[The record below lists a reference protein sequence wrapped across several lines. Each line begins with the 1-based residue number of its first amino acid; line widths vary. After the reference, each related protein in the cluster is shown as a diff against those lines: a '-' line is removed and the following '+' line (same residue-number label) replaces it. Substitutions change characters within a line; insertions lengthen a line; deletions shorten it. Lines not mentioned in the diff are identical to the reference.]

1 MPDIIKLL
9 SDSVANQIAAG
20 EVIQR
25 PASVVKELMEN
36 SIDAGASSLS
46 VIIRDAGKTMV
57 QITDNGCG
65 MSVTDAR
72 MAFERHSTSKISRA
86 EDLFSIHTLG
96 FRGEALAS
104 VAAVSEVVVKTRRT
118 EDEIGTML
126 EINGSVVK
134 NQEPVSCQ
142 AGSNFMIKNLFY
154 NVPARRKF
162 LKSNS
167 IELKHCINE
176 FIHVALT
183 RPAIHFI
190 LIHND
195 SEIYN
200 LPPGNVKQR
209 IIGIFGKGIN
219 QNLIPVKTETSIIGI
234 NGFIGTPESARKTFG
249 EQFFFVNGRYMRH
262 PYFHKAVLEAYEA
275 VLPAGAIP
283 TYFIYFDV
291 RPESID
297 INIHPTKTEIKF
309 EEERSVFQILM
320 SSLKEALGRH
330 NMVPSLDFETI
341 GVIDIPIFKKD
352 QEVKPP
358 EIQINPEFNP
368 FSDGSSGTARQESYF
383 HKDTVKNWE
392 RLYEGIKQTDNKP
405 APDPRLMIDP
415 GQAAYNTK
423 ILQYKNRYIII
434 PVKSGLMVVDQK
446 RAHEKILFEKYL
458 DSLTTSK
465 GLAQQELF
473 PVTIELNAADH
484 TILMDL
490 LDDFIQLGFD
500 IRDLGNNNIIVN
512 GYPAD
517 VEQIEPKSMIDCFLE
532 EYKQCQSDIKV
543 KARERL
549 ALSVARASSIAYQK
563 ILSETEMRDLVDKL
577 FNCTNPGQLAD
588 GKAVF
593 TIFASDEI
601 EKRFNR

>member
-25 PASVVKELMEN
+25 PASVVNELMEN

-46 VIIRDAGKTMV
+46 VIIRDAGKTLV
-57 QITDNGCG
+57 QVMDNGCG

-86 EDLFSIHTLG
+86 EDLFAIHTLG

-104 VAAVSEVVVKTRRT
+104 VAAVSEVVMKTRRT

-126 EINGSVVK
+126 EISGSAVK
-134 NQEPVSCQ
+134 NQEPVSCP
-142 AGSNFMIKNLFY
+142 AGTNFMIKNLFY

-162 LKSNS
+162 LKTNA
-167 IELKHCINE
+167 IELKHSINE

-183 RPAIHFI
+183 RPAVHFI
-190 LIHND
+190 LTHND
-195 SEIYN
+195 TEIYN
-200 LPPGNVKQR
+200 LPPGNIKQR

-219 QNLIPVKTETSIIGI
+219 QNLIPIKTETTIITI
-234 NGFIGTPESARKTFG
+234 NGFTGTPESSRKTFG

-275 VLPAGAIP
+275 VLPSGTIP
-283 TYFIYFDV
+283 TYFIFFDI

-320 SSLKEALGRH
+320 SSLREALGRH

-352 QEVKPP
+352 QEVRPP
-358 EIQINPEFNP
+358 EIQINHEFNP
-368 FSDGSSGTARQESYF
+368 FSGDKSGMSGQESY
-383 HKDTVKNWE
+383 HRETVKNWE
-392 RLYEGIKQTDNKP
+392 RLYEGLRHSETS
-405 APDPRLMIDP
+405 P
-415 GQAAYNTK
+415 GQDSQTK
-423 ILQYKNRYIII
+423 IESDQKDFSVKLIQYKNKYIIV
-434 PVKSGLMVVDQK
+434 PVKSGLMIVDQK
-446 RAHEKILFEKYL
+446 RAHEKILYEKYL
-458 DSLTTSK
+458 DSLMTSK

-473 PVTIELNAADH
+473 PATIELNAADH
-484 TILMDL
+484 AILMDL
-490 LDDFIQLGFD
+490 LDDFVQLGFD
-500 IRDLGNNNIIVN
+500 IRDLGNNNIVIN

-517 VEQIEPKSMIDCFLE
+517 VEQIEPKCMIDCFLE

-549 ALSVARASSIAYQK
+549 ALSIARASSIAYQK

-588 GKAVF
+588 GKIVF

-601 EKRFNR
+601 EKRFSR

>member
-46 VIIRDAGKTMV
+46 VIIRDAGKTLV
-57 QITDNGCG
+57 QIMDNGCG

-86 EDLFSIHTLG
+86 EDLFAIHTLG

-126 EINGSVVK
+126 EISGSAVK
-134 NQEPVSCQ
+134 NQEPVSCP
-142 AGSNFMIKNLFY
+142 AGTNFMIKNLFY

-162 LKSNS
+162 LKTNA
-167 IELKHCINE
+167 IELKHSINE

-183 RPAIHFI
+183 RPAVHFI
-190 LIHND
+190 LTHND
-195 SEIYN
+195 TEIYN
-200 LPPGNVKQR
+200 LPQGNIKQR

-219 QNLIPVKTETSIIGI
+219 QNLIPIKTETTIITI
-234 NGFIGTPESARKTFG
+234 NGFIGTPESSRKTFG

-275 VLPAGAIP
+275 VLPSGTIP
-283 TYFIYFDV
+283 TYFIFFDI

-320 SSLKEALGRH
+320 SSLREALGRH

-352 QEVKPP
+352 QEVRPP

-368 FSDGSSGTARQESYF
+368 FSGDKSGISGQESY
-383 HKDTVKNWE
+383 HRETVKNWE
-392 RLYEGIKQTDNKP
+392 RLYEGIRHSET
-405 APDPRLMIDP
+405 IS
-415 GQAAYNTK
+415 GQDSQTK
-423 ILQYKNRYIII
+423 IESDQKDFSVKLIQYKNRYIIV

-446 RAHEKILFEKYL
+446 RAHEKILYEKYL
-458 DSLTTSK
+458 DSLMTSK

-473 PVTIELNAADH
+473 PATIELNAADH
-484 TILMDL
+484 AILMDL
-490 LDDFIQLGFD
+490 LDDFVQLGFD
-500 IRDLGNNNIIVN
+500 IRDLGNNNIVIN

-549 ALSVARASSIAYQK
+549 ALSIARASSIAYQK

-577 FNCTNPGQLAD
+577 FNFTNPGQLAD
-588 GKAVF
+588 GKIVF

-601 EKRFNR
+601 EKRFSR

>member
-1 MPDIIKLL
+1 MPDIIRLL
-9 SDSVANQIAAG
+9 PDSVANQIAAG

-36 SIDAGASSLS
+36 SIDAGTGSLS

-57 QITDNGCG
+57 QILDNGCG

-86 EDLFSIHTLG
+86 EDLFAIHTLG

-126 EINGSVVK
+126 EISGSVVK
-134 NQEPVSCQ
+134 NQEPVSCP

-167 IELKHCINE
+167 IELKHSINE

-183 RPAIHFI
+183 SPAIHFI
-190 LIHND
+190 LINND

-200 LPPGNVKQR
+200 LPPGNIKQR

-234 NGFIGTPESARKTFG
+234 NGFIGTPESSRKTFG

-283 TYFIYFDV
+283 TYFIYFDI

-297 INIHPTKTEIKF
+297 INVHPTKTEIKF

-320 SSLKEALGRH
+320 SSLREALGRH
-330 NMVPSLDFETI
+330 NMVPSLDFETT
-341 GVIDIPIFKKD
+341 GVIDIPVFKKD
-352 QEVKPP
+352 QEVRPP
-358 EIQINPEFNP
+358 EIQLNPEFNP
-368 FSDGSSGTARQESYF
+368 FSDDRSGTSRQESYF
-383 HKDTVKNWE
+383 HRDTVKNWE
-392 RLYEGIKQTDNKP
+392 RLYEGF
-405 APDPRLMIDP
+405 RIDP
-415 GQAAYNTK
+415 GLAAFNTK
-423 ILQYKNRYIII
+423 FLQYKNRYIIL

-458 DSLTTSK
+458 DSLMTSK

-473 PVTIELNAADH
+473 PTTIELNAADH
-484 TILMDL
+484 NILMDL

-500 IRDLGNNNIIVN
+500 IRDLGNNNIVIN

-517 VEQIEPKSMIDCFLE
+517 VEQIDPKSMIDCFLE

-549 ALSVARASSIAYQK
+549 ALSLARASAIAYQK
-563 ILSETEMRDLVDKL
+563 VLSDIEMKDLIDTL
-577 FNCTNPGQLAD
+577 FNCTNPGQLPD
-588 GKAVF
+588 GKIVF
-593 TIFASDEI
+593 TIFAPDEI

>member
-36 SIDAGASSLS
+36 SIDSGASSLS

-57 QITDNGCG
+57 QVIDNGCG

-86 EDLFSIHTLG
+86 EDLFAIHTLG

-104 VAAVSEVVVKTRRT
+104 VAAVSEVVLKTRRT

-126 EINGSVVK
+126 EISGSVVK
-134 NQEPVSCQ
+134 NQEPVSCP
-142 AGSNFMIKNLFY
+142 AGTNFMIKNLFY

-162 LKSNS
+162 LKTNA
-167 IELKHCINE
+167 IEFKHSINE

-183 RPAIHFI
+183 RPAVHFI
-190 LIHND
+190 LTHND
-195 SEIYN
+195 TEIYN
-200 LPPGNVKQR
+200 LPPGNIKQR

-219 QNLIPVKTETSIIGI
+219 QNLIPIKTETSIITI
-234 NGFIGTPESARKTFG
+234 NGFIGTPESSRKTFG

-283 TYFIYFDV
+283 TYFIYFDT

-320 SSLKEALGRH
+320 SSLREALGRH
-330 NMVPSLDFETI
+330 NMVPSLDFETT
-341 GVIDIPIFKKD
+341 GVIDIPIFRKD
-352 QEVKPP
+352 QEVRPP
-358 EIQINPEFNP
+358 EIQIDPEFNP
-368 FSDGSSGTARQESYF
+368 FSHDTSGMPRQQSNY
-383 HKDTVKNWE
+383 HRDTVKNWE
-392 RLYEGIKQTDNKP
+392 RLYEGSKQSGTSPEQDSQT
-405 APDPRLMIDP
+405 RIDP
-415 GQAAYNTK
+415 DQKDFNVK
-423 ILQYKNRYIII
+423 LFQYKSRYIII
-434 PVKSGLMVVDQK
+434 PVKSGLMIIDQK
-446 RAHEKILFEKYL
+446 RAHEKILYEKYL
-458 DSLTTSK
+458 DSLMTRN

-473 PVTIELNAADH
+473 PTTVELNAADH
-484 TILMDL
+484 TLLMDL
-490 LDDFIQLGFD
+490 IDDFVQLGFD
-500 IRDLGNNNIIVN
+500 IRDLGNNNIVIN

-517 VEQIEPKSMIDCFLE
+517 VEHIEPKSMIDCFLE

-549 ALSVARASSIAYQK
+549 ALSIARASSITYQK
-563 ILSETEMRDLVDKL
+563 VLSEIEMRDLVDTL

-588 GKAVF
+588 GKIVF

-601 EKRFNR
+601 EKRFSR

>member
-1 MPDIIKLL
+1 MPDIIRLL
-9 SDSVANQIAAG
+9 PDSVANQIAAG

-36 SIDAGASSLS
+36 SIDAGATSVS
-46 VIIRDAGKTMV
+46 VIIRDAGKTLV
-57 QITDNGCG
+57 QIIDNGCG
-65 MSVTDAR
+65 MSITDAR

-86 EDLFSIHTLG
+86 EDLFAIHTLG

-126 EINGSVVK
+126 EISGSAVK
-134 NQEPVSCQ
+134 NQEPVSCP
-142 AGSNFMIKNLFY
+142 AGSNFLIKNLFY

-167 IELKHCINE
+167 IELKHSINE
-176 FIHVALT
+176 FTHVALT
-183 RPAIHFI
+183 RPAVQFI
-190 LIHND
+190 LTHND

-200 LPPGNVKQR
+200 LSPGNIKQR

-219 QNLIPVKTETSIIGI
+219 QNLIPVKAETSIIGI

-275 VLPAGAIP
+275 VMPAGVIP
-283 TYFIYFDV
+283 TYFIYFDT

-320 SSLKEALGRH
+320 STLREALGRH
-330 NMVPSLDFETI
+330 NLVPSLDFETI
-341 GVIDIPIFKKD
+341 GVIDIPVFKKD
-352 QEVKPP
+352 QEVRPP
-358 EIQINPEFNP
+358 EIQVNPEFNP
-368 FSDGSSGTARQESYF
+368 FADDTSGKPRQESYY
-383 HKDTVKNWE
+383 HRDIVRNWE
-392 RLYEGIKQTDNKP
+392 RLYEGLKQKDKES
-405 APDPRLMIDP
+405 APDHQSFIDRGP
-415 GQAAYNTK
+415 AAISTRF
-423 ILQYKNRYIII
+423 LQYKNRYIIL

-458 DSLTTSK
+458 DSLMTRK

-473 PVTIELNAADH
+473 PATIELNAADH
-484 TILMDL
+484 AILMDL
-490 LDDFIQLGFD
+490 LEDFIQLGFD
-500 IRDLGNNNIIVN
+500 IRDLGHNNIVIN

-517 VEQIEPKSMIDCFLE
+517 MEQIEPKNMIDCFLE

-549 ALSVARASSIAYQK
+549 AFSLARASAISYHK
-563 ILSETEMRDLVDKL
+563 VLSEVEMRDLIDML
-577 FNCTNPGQLAD
+577 FNCPNPGQLPD
-588 GKAVF
+588 GKIVF
-593 TIFASDEI
+593 TIFAPDEI

>member
-1 MPDIIKLL
+1 MPDIIRLL
-9 SDSVANQIAAG
+9 PDSVANQIAAG

-25 PASVVKELMEN
+25 PSSVVKELMEN
-36 SIDAGASSLS
+36 SIDSGATSLS

-57 QITDNGCG
+57 QIIDNGCG

-86 EDLFSIHTLG
+86 EDLFAIHTLG

-104 VAAVSEVVVKTRRT
+104 VAAVSEVVVKTRRI

-126 EINGSVVK
+126 EIGGSVVK
-134 NQEPVSCQ
+134 NQEPVSCP

-167 IELKHCINE
+167 IELKHSINE

-195 SEIYN
+195 SEIYS
-200 LPPGNVKQR
+200 LPPGNIKQR

-275 VLPAGAIP
+275 VLPAGTIP
-283 TYFIYFDV
+283 TYFIYFDT

-320 SSLKEALGRH
+320 STLRESLGKH
-330 NMVPSLDFETI
+330 NMVPSLDFETT
-341 GVIDIPIFKKD
+341 GVIDIPVFKKD
-352 QEVKPP
+352 QEVRPP
-358 EIQINPEFNP
+358 EIQVNPEFNP
-368 FSDGSSGTARQESYF
+368 FSDDTSGMSRQESYF
-383 HKDTVKNWE
+383 HRDTVKNWE
-392 RLYEGIKQTDNKP
+392 RLYEGT
-405 APDPRLMIDP
+405 MIDP
-415 GQAAYNTK
+415 GHAAFNAK
-423 ILQYKNRYIII
+423 FLQYKNRYIIV

-458 DSLTTSK
+458 DSLLTNK

-473 PVTIELNAADH
+473 PTTIELNAADH

-490 LDDFIQLGFD
+490 LDDFVQLGFD
-500 IRDLGNNNIIVN
+500 IRDLGNNNIVIN

-517 VEQIEPKSMIDCFLE
+517 MEQIEPKSMIDCFLE

-549 ALSVARASSIAYQK
+549 ALSLARSSAISYQK
-563 ILSETEMRDLVDKL
+563 VLSDIEMRDLIDTL
-577 FNCTNPGQLAD
+577 FNCTNPGQLPD
-588 GKAVF
+588 GKIVF

>member
-46 VIIRDAGKTMV
+46 VIIRDAGKTLV
-57 QITDNGCG
+57 QVMDNGCG

-86 EDLFSIHTLG
+86 EDLFAIHTLG

-104 VAAVSEVVVKTRRT
+104 VAAVSEVVMKTRRT

-126 EINGSVVK
+126 EISGSAVK
-134 NQEPVSCQ
+134 NQEPVSCP
-142 AGSNFMIKNLFY
+142 AGTNFMIKNLFY

-162 LKSNS
+162 LKTNA
-167 IELKHCINE
+167 IELKHSINE
-176 FIHVALT
+176 FIHVSLT
-183 RPAIHFI
+183 RPAVHFI
-190 LIHND
+190 LTHND
-195 SEIYN
+195 TEIYN
-200 LPPGNVKQR
+200 LPPGNIKQR

-219 QNLIPVKTETSIIGI
+219 QNLIPIKTETTIITI
-234 NGFIGTPESARKTFG
+234 NGFTGTPESSRKTFG

-275 VLPAGAIP
+275 VLPSGTIP
-283 TYFIYFDV
+283 TYFIYFDI

-320 SSLKEALGRH
+320 STLREALGRH

-352 QEVKPP
+352 QEVRPP

-368 FSDGSSGTARQESYF
+368 FSGDKSGISGQESY
-383 HKDTVKNWE
+383 HRETVKNWE
-392 RLYEGIKQTDNKP
+392 RLYEGIRHSETSS
-405 APDPRLMIDP
+405 
-415 GQAAYNTK
+415 GQDSQTK
-423 ILQYKNRYIII
+423 IESDQKDFRVKLIQYKNRYIIV
-434 PVKSGLMVVDQK
+434 PVKSGLMIVDQK
-446 RAHEKILFEKYL
+446 RAHEKILYEKYL
-458 DSLTTSK
+458 DSLMTSK

-473 PVTIELNAADH
+473 PATIELNAGDH
-484 TILMDL
+484 AILMDL
-490 LDDFIQLGFD
+490 LDDFVQLGFD
-500 IRDLGNNNIIVN
+500 IRDLGNNNIVIN
-512 GYPAD
+512 GFPAD

-532 EYKQCQSDIKV
+532 EFKQCQSDIKV

-549 ALSVARASSIAYQK
+549 ALSIARASSIAYQK

-588 GKAVF
+588 GKIVF
-593 TIFASDEI
+593 IIFASDEI
-601 EKRFNR
+601 EKRFSR

>member
-1 MPDIIKLL
+1 MPDIIRLL
-9 SDSVANQIAAG
+9 PDSVANQIAAG

-36 SIDAGASSLS
+36 AIDSGASNLS

-57 QITDNGCG
+57 QVTDNGCG

-72 MAFERHSTSKISRA
+72 MAFERHSTSKIARA
-86 EDLFSIHTLG
+86 EDLFAIHTLG

-104 VAAVSEVVVKTRRT
+104 IAAVSEVVLKTRRT
-118 EDEIGTML
+118 EDEVGTML
-126 EINGSVVK
+126 EISGSAVK
-134 NQEPVSCQ
+134 NQEPVSCP
-142 AGSNFMIKNLFY
+142 AGSIFIVKNLFF

-162 LKSNS
+162 LKTQS
-167 IELKHCINE
+167 IELKHSINE

-183 RPAIHFI
+183 RPSVHFT

-195 SEIYN
+195 NEIYN
-200 LPPGNVKQR
+200 LPPGNIKQR

-219 QNLIPVKTETSIIGI
+219 QNLIPLKTETSIIEI
-234 NGFIGTPESARKTFG
+234 TGFIGTPDSARKTFG

-262 PYFHKAVLEAYEA
+262 PYFHKAILEAYEA
-275 VLPAGAIP
+275 VLPAGAVP
-283 TYFIYFDV
+283 SYFIYFNT

-320 SSLKEALGRH
+320 STVREALGKH
-330 NMVPSLDFETI
+330 NMVPALDFDIT
-341 GVIDIPIFKKD
+341 GVIDIPVFNKD
-352 QEVKPP
+352 QEVKIP

-368 FSDGSSGTARQESYF
+368 FTNDSSRLPGKDTSF
-383 HKDTVKNWE
+383 HRDTVKNWE
-392 RLYEGIKQTDNKP
+392 RLYEGTRQTDDKSGHDFNT
-405 APDPRLMIDP
+405 LIDT
-415 GQAAYNTK
+415 GKAVLISKLIQF
-423 ILQYKNRYIII
+423 KNRYIMV

-458 DSLTTSK
+458 DTLQTHK

-473 PVTIELNAADH
+473 PTSIELNAADH
-484 TILMDL
+484 TTMMDL
-490 LDDFIQLGFD
+490 LDDFTQLGFD
-500 IRDLGNNNIIVN
+500 IRDLGNNNIVIN
-512 GYPAD
+512 GFPAD
-517 VEQIEPKSMIDCFLE
+517 VEQIEPKSMIECFLE

-549 ALSVARASSIAYQK
+549 ALSMARASSISYQK
-563 ILSETEMRDLVDKL
+563 VLSDIEMRDLIDSL
-577 FNCTNPGQLAD
+577 FTCSNPGQLPD
-588 GKAVF
+588 GKIVF
-593 TIFASDEI
+593 TIFASEEI
-601 EKRFNR
+601 ERRFNR

>member
-46 VIIRDAGKTMV
+46 VIIRDAGKILV
-57 QITDNGCG
+57 QVMDNGCG

-86 EDLFSIHTLG
+86 EDLFAIHTLG

-126 EINGSVVK
+126 EISGSAVK
-134 NQEPVSCQ
+134 NQEPVSCP
-142 AGSNFMIKNLFY
+142 AGTNFMIKNLFY

-162 LKSNS
+162 LKTNA
-167 IELKHCINE
+167 IELKHSINE

-183 RPAIHFI
+183 RPAVHFI
-190 LIHND
+190 LTHND
-195 SEIYN
+195 TEIYN
-200 LPPGNVKQR
+200 LPPGNIKQR

-219 QNLIPVKTETSIIGI
+219 QNLIPIKTETTIITI
-234 NGFIGTPESARKTFG
+234 NGFIGTPESSRKTFG

-275 VLPAGAIP
+275 VLPSGTIP
-283 TYFIYFDV
+283 TYFIYFDI

-320 SSLKEALGRH
+320 SSLREALGRH

-352 QEVKPP
+352 QEVRPP

-368 FSDGSSGTARQESYF
+368 FSGDKSGMSGQESY
-383 HKDTVKNWE
+383 HRETVKNWE
-392 RLYEGIKQTDNKP
+392 RLYEGIRHSETSS
-405 APDPRLMIDP
+405 
-415 GQAAYNTK
+415 GQDSQTK
-423 ILQYKNRYIII
+423 IESDQKDFRVKLIQYKNRYIIV
-434 PVKSGLMVVDQK
+434 PVKSGLMIVDQK
-446 RAHEKILFEKYL
+446 RAHEKILYEKYL
-458 DSLTTSK
+458 DSLMTSK

-473 PVTIELNAADH
+473 PATIELNAADH
-484 TILMDL
+484 AILMDL
-490 LDDFIQLGFD
+490 LNDFVQLGFD
-500 IRDLGNNNIIVN
+500 IRDLGNNNIVIN
-512 GYPAD
+512 GFPAD

-532 EYKQCQSDIKV
+532 EFKQCQSDIKV

-549 ALSVARASSIAYQK
+549 ALSIARASSIAYQK

-588 GKAVF
+588 GKIVF

-601 EKRFNR
+601 EKRFSR

>member
-36 SIDAGASSLS
+36 SIDSGASSLS

-57 QITDNGCG
+57 QVIDNGCG

-86 EDLFSIHTLG
+86 EDLFAIHTLG

-126 EINGSVVK
+126 EISGSVVK
-134 NQEPVSCQ
+134 NQEPVSCP
-142 AGSNFMIKNLFY
+142 AGTNFMIKNLFY

-162 LKSNS
+162 LKTNA
-167 IELKHCINE
+167 IELKHSINE

-183 RPAIHFI
+183 RPSVNFI
-190 LIHND
+190 LTHND
-195 SEIYN
+195 TEIYN
-200 LPPGNVKQR
+200 LPPGNIKQR

-219 QNLIPVKTETSIIGI
+219 QNLIPIKTETSIITI
-234 NGFIGTPESARKTFG
+234 NGFIGTPESSRKTFG

-275 VLPAGAIP
+275 VLPAGTIP
-283 TYFIYFDV
+283 TYFIYFDI

-309 EEERSVFQILM
+309 EEERFVFQILM
-320 SSLKEALGRH
+320 SSLREALGRH
-330 NMVPSLDFETI
+330 NMVPSLDFETT

-352 QEVKPP
+352 QEVRPP
-358 EIQINPEFNP
+358 EIQIDPEFNP
-368 FSDGSSGTARQESYF
+368 FSHDTSGMPRQQSNY
-383 HKDTVKNWE
+383 HRDTVKNWE
-392 RLYEGIKQTDNKP
+392 RLFEGLKQSGTSP
-405 APDPRLMIDP
+405 ERDPQTRIDP
-415 GQAAYNTK
+415 DQKDFNVK
-423 ILQYKNRYIII
+423 LFQYKNRYIII
-434 PVKSGLMVVDQK
+434 PVKSGLMIIDQK
-446 RAHEKILFEKYL
+446 RAHEKILYEKYL
-458 DSLTTSK
+458 DSLMTRK

-473 PVTIELNAADH
+473 PATVELNAADH
-484 TILMDL
+484 TLLMDL
-490 LDDFIQLGFD
+490 IDDFIQLGFD
-500 IRDLGNNNIIVN
+500 IRDLGNNNIVIN
-512 GYPAD
+512 AYPAD

-549 ALSVARASSIAYQK
+549 ALSIARASSITYQK
-563 ILSETEMRDLVDKL
+563 VLSEIEMRDLVDTL

-588 GKAVF
+588 GKIVF

-601 EKRFNR
+601 EKRFSR

>member
-1 MPDIIKLL
+1 MPDIIRLL
-9 SDSVANQIAAG
+9 PDSVANQIAAG

-36 SIDAGASSLS
+36 SIDAGTSSLS

-57 QITDNGCG
+57 QIIDNGCG

-86 EDLFSIHTLG
+86 EDLFAIHTLG

-104 VAAVSEVVVKTRRT
+104 VAAVSEVVVKTRRI

-126 EINGSVVK
+126 EIGGSVVK
-134 NQEPVSCQ
+134 NQEPVSCP

-167 IELKHCINE
+167 IEVKHSINE

-200 LPPGNVKQR
+200 LPPGNIKQR

-234 NGFIGTPESARKTFG
+234 NGFIGTPETARKTFG

-275 VLPAGAIP
+275 VLPPGAIP
-283 TYFIYFDV
+283 TYFIYFDT

-309 EEERSVFQILM
+309 EEERSIFQILM
-320 SSLKEALGRH
+320 STLRESLGKH
-330 NMVPSLDFETI
+330 NMVPSLDFETT
-341 GVIDIPIFKKD
+341 GVIDIPVFKKD
-352 QEVKPP
+352 QEVRPP
-358 EIQINPEFNP
+358 EIQLNPEFNP
-368 FSDGSSGTARQESYF
+368 FSDDTSGTSRQESYF
-383 HKDTVKNWE
+383 HRDTVKNWE
-392 RLYEGIKQTDNKP
+392 RLYEGT
-405 APDPRLMIDP
+405 MIDL
-415 GQAAYNTK
+415 GQAVFNAK
-423 ILQYKNRYIII
+423 FLQYKNRYIIV
-434 PVKSGLMVVDQK
+434 PVKSGLMIVDQK

-458 DSLTTSK
+458 DSLVTSK

-473 PVTIELNAADH
+473 PTTIELNAADH
-484 TILMDL
+484 TVLMDL

-500 IRDLGNNNIIVN
+500 IRDLGNNNIVIN

-517 VEQIEPKSMIDCFLE
+517 MEQIEPKSMIDCFLE

-549 ALSVARASSIAYQK
+549 ALSLAKASAISYQK
-563 ILSETEMRDLVDKL
+563 VLSDIEMRDLIDTL
-577 FNCTNPGQLAD
+577 FNCTNPGQLPD
-588 GKAVF
+588 GKIVF

>member
-1 MPDIIKLL
+1 MPDIIRLL
-9 SDSVANQIAAG
+9 PDSVANQIAAG

-36 SIDAGASSLS
+36 SIDSGATSLS
-46 VIIRDAGKTMV
+46 VIIRDAGKTIV
-57 QITDNGCG
+57 QIIDNGCG

-86 EDLFSIHTLG
+86 EDLFAIHTLG

-104 VAAVSEVVVKTRRT
+104 VAAVSEVVVKTRRI

-126 EINGSVVK
+126 EIGGSVVK
-134 NQEPVSCQ
+134 NQEPVSCP

-167 IELKHCINE
+167 IELKHSINE

-200 LPPGNVKQR
+200 LPPGNIKQR

-283 TYFIYFDV
+283 TYFIYFDT

-320 SSLKEALGRH
+320 STLKETLGKH
-330 NMVPSLDFETI
+330 NMVPSLDFKTT
-341 GVIDIPIFKKD
+341 GVIDIPVFKKD
-352 QEVKPP
+352 QEVRPP
-358 EIQINPEFNP
+358 EIQLNPEFNP
-368 FSDGSSGTARQESYF
+368 FSDDTTGTSRQESYF
-383 HKDTVKNWE
+383 HRDTVKNWE
-392 RLYEGIKQTDNKP
+392 RLYEGT
-405 APDPRLMIDP
+405 MIDP
-415 GQAAYNTK
+415 GQVAFNAK
-423 ILQYKNRYIII
+423 FLQFKNRYIIV
-434 PVKSGLMVVDQK
+434 PVKSGLMMVDQK

-458 DSLTTSK
+458 DSLVTSK

-473 PVTIELNAADH
+473 PTTIELNASDH

-500 IRDLGNNNIIVN
+500 IRDLGNNNIVIN

-517 VEQIEPKSMIDCFLE
+517 MEQIEPKSMIDCFLE

-549 ALSVARASSIAYQK
+549 ALSLARASAISYQK
-563 ILSETEMRDLVDKL
+563 VLSEIEMRDLFDTL
-577 FNCTNPGQLAD
+577 FNCINPGQLPD
-588 GKAVF
+588 GKIVF

>member
-46 VIIRDAGKTMV
+46 VIIRDAGKTLV
-57 QITDNGCG
+57 QVMDNGCG

-86 EDLFSIHTLG
+86 EDLFAIHTLG

-118 EDEIGTML
+118 EDEIGTMI
-126 EINGSVVK
+126 EISGSAVK
-134 NQEPVSCQ
+134 NQEPVSCP
-142 AGSNFMIKNLFY
+142 AGTNFMIKNLFY

-162 LKSNS
+162 LKTNA
-167 IELKHCINE
+167 IELKHSINE
-176 FIHVALT
+176 FIHVSLT
-183 RPAIHFI
+183 RPAVHFI
-190 LIHND
+190 LTHND
-195 SEIYN
+195 TEIYN
-200 LPPGNVKQR
+200 LPPGNIKQR

-219 QNLIPVKTETSIIGI
+219 QNLIPIKTETTIITI
-234 NGFIGTPESARKTFG
+234 NGFIGTPESSRKTFG

-275 VLPAGAIP
+275 VLPSGTIP
-283 TYFIYFDV
+283 TYFIYFDI

-320 SSLKEALGRH
+320 STLREALGRH
-330 NMVPSLDFETI
+330 NMVPSLDFDTT

-352 QEVKPP
+352 QEVRPP

-368 FSDGSSGTARQESYF
+368 FSGDKSGISGQESY
-383 HKDTVKNWE
+383 HRETVRNWE
-392 RLYEGIKQTDNKP
+392 RLYEGIRHSET
-405 APDPRLMIDP
+405 IS
-415 GQAAYNTK
+415 GQDSQTK
-423 ILQYKNRYIII
+423 IESDQKDFRVKLIQYKNRYIIV
-434 PVKSGLMVVDQK
+434 PVKSGLMIVDQK
-446 RAHEKILFEKYL
+446 RAHEKILYEKYL
-458 DSLTTSK
+458 DSLMTSK

-473 PVTIELNAADH
+473 PATIELNAADH
-484 TILMDL
+484 AILMDL
-490 LDDFIQLGFD
+490 LDDFVQLGFD
-500 IRDLGNNNIIVN
+500 IRDLGNNNIVIN
-512 GYPAD
+512 GFPAD

-532 EYKQCQSDIKV
+532 EFKQCQSDIKV

-549 ALSVARASSIAYQK
+549 ALSIARASSIAYQK
-563 ILSETEMRDLVDKL
+563 ILSETEMRDLIDKL

-588 GKAVF
+588 GKIVF
-593 TIFASDEI
+593 TIFAFDEI

>member
-1 MPDIIKLL
+1 MPDIIRLL
-9 SDSVANQIAAG
+9 PDSVANQIAAG

-36 SIDAGASSLS
+36 SIDAGATTVS
-46 VIIRDAGKTMV
+46 VIIRDAGKTLV
-57 QITDNGCG
+57 QIIDNGCG

-86 EDLFSIHTLG
+86 EDLFAIHTLG

-126 EINGSVVK
+126 EISGSVVK
-134 NQEPVSCQ
+134 SQESVSCP

-167 IELKHCINE
+167 IELKHSINE
-176 FIHVALT
+176 FIHIALT
-183 RPAIHFI
+183 RPAVQFI
-190 LIHND
+190 LTHND

-200 LPPGNVKQR
+200 LPPGNIKQR

-219 QNLIPVKTETSIIGI
+219 QNLIPVKAETSIIGI

-283 TYFIYFDV
+283 SYFIYFDT

-320 SSLKEALGRH
+320 STLREALGRH
-330 NMVPSLDFETI
+330 NLVPSLDFETT
-341 GVIDIPIFKKD
+341 GVIDIPVFKKD
-352 QEVKPP
+352 QEVRPP

-368 FSDGSSGTARQESYF
+368 FSDDTSTKSRQESYY
-383 HKDTVKNWE
+383 HRDTVRNWE
-392 RLYEGIKQTDNKP
+392 RLYEGQKQKDKES
-405 APDPRLMIDP
+405 APDFQSIIDHGP
-415 GQAAYNTK
+415 AAINARF
-423 ILQYKNRYIII
+423 LQYKNRYIIL

-458 DSLTTSK
+458 DSLMTKK

-473 PVTIELNAADH
+473 PATIELNAADH
-484 TILMDL
+484 AILMDL
-490 LDDFIQLGFD
+490 LEDFIQLGFD
-500 IRDLGNNNIIVN
+500 IRDLGHNNIVIN

-517 VEQIEPKSMIDCFLE
+517 VEQIEPKNMIDSFLE

-549 ALSVARASSIAYQK
+549 AFSLARASAISYHK
-563 ILSETEMRDLVDKL
+563 VLSEIEMRDLIDML
-577 FNCTNPGQLAD
+577 FNCTNPGQLPD
-588 GKAVF
+588 GKIVF
-593 TIFASDEI
+593 TIFAPDEI

>member
-46 VIIRDAGKTMV
+46 VIIRDAGKTLV
-57 QITDNGCG
+57 QVMDNGCG

-86 EDLFSIHTLG
+86 EDLFAIHTLG

-126 EINGSVVK
+126 EISGSAVK
-134 NQEPVSCQ
+134 NQEPVSCP
-142 AGSNFMIKNLFY
+142 AGTNFMIKNLFY

-162 LKSNS
+162 LKTNA
-167 IELKHCINE
+167 IELKHSINE

-183 RPAIHFI
+183 RPAVHFI
-190 LIHND
+190 LTHND
-195 SEIYN
+195 TEIYN
-200 LPPGNVKQR
+200 LPPGNIKQR

-219 QNLIPVKTETSIIGI
+219 QNLIPIKTETTIITI
-234 NGFIGTPESARKTFG
+234 NGFIGTPESSRKTFG

-275 VLPAGAIP
+275 VLPSGTIP
-283 TYFIYFDV
+283 TYFIYFDI

-320 SSLKEALGRH
+320 SSLREALGRH

-352 QEVKPP
+352 QEVRPP

-368 FSDGSSGTARQESYF
+368 FSGDKSGMSGQESY
-383 HKDTVKNWE
+383 HRETVKNWE
-392 RLYEGIKQTDNKP
+392 RLYEGIRHSETSS
-405 APDPRLMIDP
+405 
-415 GQAAYNTK
+415 GQDSQTK
-423 ILQYKNRYIII
+423 IESDQKDFRVKLIQYKNRYIIV
-434 PVKSGLMVVDQK
+434 PVKSGLMIVDQK
-446 RAHEKILFEKYL
+446 RAHEKILYEKYL
-458 DSLTTSK
+458 DSLMTSK

-473 PVTIELNAADH
+473 PATIELNAADH
-484 TILMDL
+484 AILMDL
-490 LDDFIQLGFD
+490 LNDFVQLGFD
-500 IRDLGNNNIIVN
+500 IRDLGNNNIVIN
-512 GYPAD
+512 GFPAD

-532 EYKQCQSDIKV
+532 EFKQCQSDIKV

-549 ALSVARASSIAYQK
+549 ALSIARASSIAYQK

-588 GKAVF
+588 GKIVF

-601 EKRFNR
+601 EKRFSR

>member
-1 MPDIIKLL
+1 MPDIIRLL
-9 SDSVANQIAAG
+9 PDSVANQIAAG

-36 SIDAGASSLS
+36 SIDAGATSLS

-57 QITDNGCG
+57 QIIDNGCG

-86 EDLFSIHTLG
+86 EDLFAIHTLG

-104 VAAVSEVVVKTRRT
+104 VAAVSEVVVKTRRI

-126 EINGSVVK
+126 EIGGSVVK
-134 NQEPVSCQ
+134 NQEPVSCP

-167 IELKHCINE
+167 IELKHSINE

-195 SEIYN
+195 SEIYS
-200 LPPGNVKQR
+200 LPPGNIKQR

-234 NGFIGTPESARKTFG
+234 NGFIGTPETARKTFG

-275 VLPAGAIP
+275 VLPPGAIP
-283 TYFIYFDV
+283 TYFIYFDT

-320 SSLKEALGRH
+320 STLRESLGKH
-330 NMVPSLDFETI
+330 NMVPSLDFETT
-341 GVIDIPIFKKD
+341 GVIDIPVFKKD
-352 QEVKPP
+352 QEVRPP
-358 EIQINPEFNP
+358 EIQLNPEFNP
-368 FSDGSSGTARQESYF
+368 FSDDTSGTSRQESYF
-383 HKDTVKNWE
+383 HRDTVKNWE
-392 RLYEGIKQTDNKP
+392 RLYEGI
-405 APDPRLMIDP
+405 MIDP
-415 GQAAYNTK
+415 GHAAFNAK
-423 ILQYKNRYIII
+423 FLQYKNRYIIV

-458 DSLTTSK
+458 DSLLTSK

-473 PVTIELNAADH
+473 PTTIELNAADH

-490 LDDFIQLGFD
+490 LDDFVQLGFD
-500 IRDLGNNNIIVN
+500 IRDLGNNNIVIN

-517 VEQIEPKSMIDCFLE
+517 MEQIEPKSMIDCFLE

-543 KARERL
+543 KARERI
-549 ALSVARASSIAYQK
+549 ALSLARASAISYQK
-563 ILSETEMRDLVDKL
+563 VLSDIEMRDLIDTL
-577 FNCTNPGQLAD
+577 FNCTNPGQLPD
-588 GKAVF
+588 GKIVF